1 MSSLVSKQLGI
12 SMLNKALKLIRQY
25 HQQTVLEL
33 SQAISLPKETII
45 LLENG
50 SVAPSLDVLNK
61 YSEHFDIPVKSLLF
75 FSESLYKSNKF
86 SERFRLN
93 CAGKILNVVE
103 WIAKK
108 NEI

>member
-1 MSSLVSKQLGI
+1 MSSLVSKQVGT

-33 SQAISLPKETII
+33 SQAISLPKETIL

-61 YSEHFDIPVKSLLF
+61 YSKHMTSQLNHYF
-75 FSESLYKSNKF
+75 FSPSLYIKVINF
-86 SERFRLN
+86 QIGLD
-93 CAGKILNVVE
+93 
-103 WIAKK
+103 
-108 NEI
+108 